1 MAKTPLSKSDE
12 YELVDK
18 DRDIRGWK
26 VQDHAGRVL
35 GNVDELI
42 VDTERE
48 LITHIVLDNQQEHS
62 IRDIELVDDRV
73 VLGATAAAAAVAANR
88 DTVQLETV
96 SPPVDA
102 KGEMRLQ
109 VLEER
114 LRVGKRQVEQGGVR
128 VRTEV
133 TELPVQR
140 QVPLLQEHVE
150 VIRRTVDRQATSAD
164 LASLSERSVEVFE
177 RAEVPVVTK
186 AARVVEEV
194 VVKRDIEERSETV
207 HETVRRKDVEVRDI
221 KPAAIPDR
229 LP

>member
-1 MAKTPLSKSDE
+1 MAKTPLSKFGE

-26 VQDHAGRVL
+26 VQDHAGQVL
-35 GNVDELI
+35 GSVKELI

-48 LITHIVLDNQQEHS
+48 LVTHIILDNKEEYS

-73 VLGATAAAAAVAANR
+73 VLGAAAAAAAVAANR

-96 SPPVDA
+96 APPVDES
-102 KGEMRLQ
+102 GDMRLQ
-109 VLEER
+109 VIEER
-114 LRVGKRQVEQGGVR
+114 LRIGKRQVEQGGVR
-128 VRTEV
+128 VHTEA
-133 TELPVQR
+133 TDLPVQR

-150 VIRRTVDRQATSAD
+150 VVRRAVDRSATNAD
-164 LASLSERSVEVFE
+164 LASLTDRSVEVVE

-207 HETVRRKDVEVRDI
+207 HETVRRKDVEVREI
-221 KPAAIPDR
+221 QPAAVPDR